1 MGEEVLSTA
10 QSAALFDI
18 LTHYNTY
25 AEIREFRNP
34 GSLAQYGPPFNHDTA
49 KPSTSPALQ
58 ALVSKYL
65 LNLPGLNN
73 LPEKWWKVQ
82 CHTII
87 ENLEKANLS
96 ESYDKGA
103 IGSRKTVATATSA
116 LIEYPVRGTFGG
128 IPKKTDRVAH
138 YDTGRAE
145 DLSRAFRDFLNDAV
159 YGDVLDEMVQ
169 KTAQTDRLEDH
180 PPLTKAVHEFVLVN
194 LASFMHY
201 TLILSPK
208 GQYLLKLIDNANKL
222 VPYLVIKQTLKI
234 GNVAT
239 MINAMV
245 KVGLAK
251 MSVASVTNWIGLTS
265 NSDEGMNLMQTI
277 ISTVL
282 NWDIRDL
289 ESRAAKLERER
300 AKLGKEQ
307 LHTLK
312 AYTTKPQHEQDRI
325 RRQSQTQSISIVTA
339 ILRDSK
345 CSSTELTE
353 HHHAQALEYLSI
365 HLSVRDRKQLIQVLC
380 RSNPDHLTTSVREV
394 VDAYEPVIR
403 RLHKAVDLSGTVND
417 FEYFLRDLI
426 KLGRIHTDKTGHS
439 VVPTVGDFV
448 QLLRKHQRSTH
459 VFMHQCCKNDK
470 ELTGWY
476 LDWAKQAAS
485 QFRRDHPGDGHPA
498 SKAQGPG
505 NLTPDLHRLFGS
517 LDKST
522 QDRIVPI
529 LDSHSSYLEKMHAQ
543 STARLQS
550 VIHSRPSRSPAIA
563 KLFAGTTATTNNNNY
578 YYYNNTVVHASSTPP
593 SRASSPPP
601 DRPRSVPPPE
611 PQPSETS
618 REIRER
624 PTTPKVSSSSSSSSP
639 GPGSFLARWQAL
651 LDATPITPLT
661 QSGPPKAASSP
672 EVVRASA
679 TDVDGSR
686 LVDFGPEEAS
696 GAKIRVEG
704 GGGGVGGSSNKYSTS
719 TSSSKSPSSI
729 HEARERQRQ
738 YRVIVDAMGQEFR
751 SLLAERSRYW

>member
-1 MGEEVLSTA
+1 MSEDVLSTA

-34 GSLAQYGPPFNHDTA
+34 GSLAQYGPPFNHDTE

-96 ESYDKGA
+96 ESYDKGV
-103 IGSRKTVATATSA
+103 IGSRKTVATAISA

-128 IPKKTDRVAH
+128 LPERTDRDDN
-138 YDTGRAE
+138 YDTSKAE
-145 DLSRAFRDFLNDAV
+145 DLSRAFRDFMNDAV
-159 YGDVLDEMVQ
+159 YGNVLDEMVS

-245 KVGLAK
+245 RVGLAK

-307 LHTLK
+307 LLTLK

-325 RRQSQTQSISIVTA
+325 RKQSQTQSVSIVTA

-345 CSSTELTE
+345 CSSTDLTE
-353 HHHAQALEYLSI
+353 YHHSQALEYLSI

-380 RSNPDHLTTSVREV
+380 KSNNPDHLTTSVREV

-403 RLHKAVDLSGTVND
+403 RMHKAVDLSGTVND

-426 KLGRIHTDKTGHS
+426 KLARIHTDGKSGHHS
-439 VVPTVGDFV
+439 AAGAAVPTVGDFV
-448 QLLRKHQRSTH
+448 RLLRKHQRSTH
-459 VFMHQCCKNDK
+459 VFMHQCCKNDR
-470 ELTGWY
+470 ELTSWY

-485 QFRRDHPGDGHPA
+485 RFRRDASPDFHPAHPGFTA
-498 SKAQGPG
+498 KGPG
-505 NLTPDLHRLFGS
+505 GLTPDLHRLFGS
-517 LDKST
+517 LDKPT

-529 LDSHSSYLEKMHAQ
+529 LDSHSVHLERMHAQ
-543 STARLQS
+543 STARLQN
-550 VIHSRPSRSPAIA
+550 VIRSQPSRSPAMA
-563 KLFAGTTATTNNNNY
+563 KIFAGNNYNNNDD
-578 YYYNNTVVHASSTPP
+578 VQHASSTPP
-593 SRASSPPP
+593 SRSSSPPP
-601 DRPRSVPPPE
+601 ERPRSVPPPE
-611 PQPSETS
+611 SPSETTKKS
-618 REIRER
+618 PSAPE
-624 PTTPKVSSSSSSSSP
+624 VSSSSSP

-672 EVVRASA
+672 EVVQASA

-686 LVDFGPEEAS
+686 LVNFGTRVAR
-696 GAKIRVEG
+696 GAKINVDKDR
-704 GGGGVGGSSNKYSTS
+704 SSATS
-719 TSSSKSPSSI
+719 E
-729 HEARERQRQ
+729 EALQRQRQ
-738 YRVIVDAMGQEFR
+738 YKVIIDAMGQDFR
-751 SLLAERSRYW
+751 TLLAERSRYW